1 MKNSNKYLPPNSK
14 EAQEII
20 KNWLPVDLYIGGQ
33 EHANLHYLYAR
44 FWHKVLAKI
53 GIVSC
58 PEPFQKL
65 VCQGMILGED
75 GEKMSKSR
83 GNIINPDEFI
93 ENYSADALRLAIT
106 FLAPPE
112 QTTSFRKES
121 VRAMQKWLGRV
132 YRLFTLYQGKFVEIS
147 DPEWDNFYYEILPK
161 ITDNYLNLKLNLVVA
176 QLMTFIN
183 KCYQSKSIPQ
193 QYGLNFLQLLNPL
206 APHLTEEIWSY
217 FATDTLAYQP
227 WPKIS
232 LINQDKSQKQINLSV
247 QVNGKFKSVLP
258 TIFGQNQ
265 EQIIKEIEKNEK
277 ISKYLQG
284 KKVKKIIYIENKLIN
299 FVLV

>member
-1 MKNSNKYLPPNSK
+1 MARKLKAKRPKDIKMKNSNKYLPPNSK

-44 FWHKVLAKI
+44 FWHKVLAKT
-53 GIVSC
+53 GMVSC
-58 PEPFQKL
+58 SEPFQKL

-121 VRAMQKWLGRV
+121 VRAMQK
-132 YRLFTLYQGKFVEIS
+132 
-147 DPEWDNFYYEILPK
+147 
-161 ITDNYLNLKLNLVVA
+161 
-176 QLMTFIN
+176 
-183 KCYQSKSIPQ
+183 
-193 QYGLNFLQLLNPL
+193 
-206 APHLTEEIWSY
+206 
-217 FATDTLAYQP
+217 
-227 WPKIS
+227 
-232 LINQDKSQKQINLSV
+232 
-247 QVNGKFKSVLP
+247 
-258 TIFGQNQ
+258 
-265 EQIIKEIEKNEK
+265 
-277 ISKYLQG
+277 
-284 KKVKKIIYIENKLIN
+284 
-299 FVLV
+299 

>member
-1 MKNSNKYLPPNSK
+1 MKDNNKYLPLNSK
-14 EAQEII
+14 EAHEII

-44 FWHKVLAKI
+44 FWHKVLAKA

-83 GNIINPDEFI
+83 GNIVNPDEFV
-93 ENYSADALRLAIT
+93 ENYSADALRLAIISNT
-106 FLAPPE
+106 PPE
-112 QTTSFRKES
+112 QDAIFKKED
-121 VRAMQKWLGRV
+121 VEAKQKWLGRV
-132 YRLFTLYQGKFVEIS
+132 YRLFTLYSEKFTETS
-147 DPEWDNFYYEILPK
+147 DSEWDSFYQEILLK
-161 ITDNYLNLKLNLVVA
+161 ITENYQNLKLNLVVA

-183 KCYQSKSIPQ
+183 KCYKSKNIPR

-217 FATDTLAYQP
+217 FATDTLTYQP

-232 LINQDKSQKQINLSV
+232 QFAQEKSKKQINLSI
-247 QVNGKFKSVLP
+247 QINGKFKEILL
-258 TIFGQNQ
+258 TTFGQNQ
-265 EQIIKEIEKNEK
+265 EEIIQEIEKNEK
-277 ISKYLQG
+277 INKHFQG
-284 KKVKKIIYIENKLIN
+284 KKVKKVIYIENKLIN
-299 FVLV
+299 FVLA